1 MFKTRRRP
9 ILDIN
14 CNQLQLTDLVNCS
27 LLQLTEPN
35 MSVFTSDD
43 KIDVTTE
50 EISPLG
56 RVLLLFWDETGL
68 KSSEIQMKVLLGW
81 ERLGHHLLGQSILLL
96 HDAHPRTM
104 HQNVAWTFLLINR
117 EFRRGTTQTKTNIY
131 KKKCRNDALPGH
143 CNGGRPRANVSMVR
157 LFHND
162 SIGKISHRS
171 VGTVR

>member
-1 MFKTRRRP
+1 MFMFKTRRRP

-56 RVLLLFWDETGL
+56 RVLLLF
-68 KSSEIQMKVLLGW
+68 
-81 ERLGHHLLGQSILLL
+81 
-96 HDAHPRTM
+96 
-104 HQNVAWTFLLINR
+104 
-117 EFRRGTTQTKTNIY
+117 
-131 KKKCRNDALPGH
+131 
-143 CNGGRPRANVSMVR
+143 
-157 LFHND
+157 
-162 SIGKISHRS
+162 
-171 VGTVR
+171 